1 MFIGVST
8 RNHVTVR
15 NSTRSV
21 QITSACKTS
30 AEIVMREIQ
39 RGHHDHTP
47 KWFKRDREMEYHVQ
61 LSDEDM
67 RRCVRLE
74 RDLAL
79 SGQFQDEEG

>member
-1 MFIGVST
+1 M
-8 RNHVTVR
+8 TVR

-67 RRCVRLE
+67 RRCIRLKRE
-74 RDLAL
+74 LAL
-79 SGQFQDEEG
+79 SERVQNEAGSDESIKERA